1 VPVAAAAAAAMRAD
15 PRIDRTPGRFEG
27 YLRSLPAVTRLFA
40 ACDGDDVVRATSGC
54 NVLGTA
60 ASVMFVNTDPGW
72 RGRGIGRAMTAAAL
86 RAARDDGAEHA
97 CLDATDAA
105 VALYQR
111 LGFVVV
117 TRATRFF
124 RTA

>member
-1 VPVAAAAAAAMRAD
+1 
-15 PRIDRTPGRFEG
+15 
-27 YLRSLPAVTRLFA
+27 VTRLFA

-86 RAARDDGAEHA
+86 RAARDAGAAQA
-97 CLDATDAA
+97 CLDATEAGLS
-105 VALYQR
+105 LYRR
-111 LGFVVV
+111 LGFVPV
-117 TRATRFF
+117 TRTTRFF
-124 RTA
+124 RTAGPAPQAAARTAPPRR